1 MPWFVLTSLGVR
13 RLPDFF
19 LFALVNQHSCCEEGA
34 NPTILVAHL
43 LCTAKRAVEQSP
55 SELEAIMSIIDQATF
70 NELKQMS
77 GADFINELIDAFLE
91 DAPGMIQNMRTA
103 LDKNDVESF
112 RRNAHSLKSNA
123 NTFGATE
130 LGALSKELEF
140 MAKENNLEIGNRLE
154 ILNDVF
160 QKVAEE
166 LKGMRV

>member
-1 MPWFVLTSLGVR
+1 
-13 RLPDFF
+13 
-19 LFALVNQHSCCEEGA
+19 
-34 NPTILVAHL
+34 
-43 LCTAKRAVEQSP
+43 
-55 SELEAIMSIIDQATF
+55 MSVIDQSTF